1 MKQLTMQDLKVFIQ
15 ELENKGYDL
24 DKIQVYL
31 GDDDEL
37 NGVHNAWNLNLLDK
51 GHLNEDTQYV
61 FDLIE
66 ENYGTSEL
74 KKIGVLIS

>member
-1 MKQLTMQDLKVFIQ
+1 MEQLTMQDLKVFIQ
-15 ELENKGYDL
+15 KLESKGYDL

-31 GDDDEL
+31 SDDDEL
-37 NGVHNAWNLNLLDK
+37 NGVHNAWGLNLLDK
-51 GHLNEDTQYV
+51 EYLNEDTQYV
-61 FDLIE
+61 LDLIE

>member
-51 GHLNEDTQYV
+51 EHLNEDTQYV
-61 FDLIE
+61 LDLIE

>member
-15 ELENKGYDL
+15 ELENNGYDL
-24 DKIQVYL
+24 SKIQVYL

-37 NGVHNAWNLNLLDK
+37 NGVHNAWNLSLLDK
-51 GHLNEDTQYV
+51 EHLNEDTQYV
-61 FDLIE
+61 LDLIE